1 MSGEF
6 GVSPLS
12 LPDGVQV
19 LCASDHLRTGLQSLL
34 HHTGKGCEPR
44 LTFRGSE
51 EWAELSRAMMCG
63 SMVAYSISFAARYSD
78 SRALEIGD
86 RSSIGHDCCFVIGK
100 HISIGKECMIA
111 NDRPSEAARKDV
123 VPGLGLQTARPPSP
137 PLLTAGLRRESRPHG
152 PRQHSCFGL
161 AELE

>member
-86 RSSIGHDCCFVIGK
+86 RSSSGPDCCFVIGK
-100 HISIGKECMIA
+100 NISIGKECMIA
-111 NDRPSEAARKDV
+111 NEVIVFDSPAHGALECPRSWIEIGCSFLGSTPSHYS
-123 VPGLGLQTARPPSP
+123 SP
-137 PLLTAGLRRESRPHG
+137 T
-152 PRQHSCFGL
+152 
-161 AELE
+161 